1 MLIRSI
7 NTIFMKHSRWL
18 FGIFTIVIIISFI
31 GFMVPGQ
38 FGIGGL
44 GDPANQPIGQAYG
57 EDVSYREAMET
68 MRGFLIVQELLTGR
82 RYGEGNYDYG
92 FYLAAQRKAALR
104 RGLAASNTEVRE
116 LIMECGAFQ
125 KNGKF
130 DYQTYTDA
138 VNALRQRGVDGDF
151 LANAFRDEVLR
162 GKLAREIADAV
173 VPTAGEAEMFYRF
186 YNGEF
191 SVAYASFGAAD
202 CLKQVK
208 VDDKA
213 LQAWFAA
220 NRKQYTVPAQM
231 TGLAVEVSFAS
242 PALLE
247 QANRAATDAEL
258 KKYFAANQAAFADKD
273 GKPAKFEAVAKA
285 VKTRYVAD
293 KIRMLAA
300 AQAQQFAREVYDL
313 VGDGKGKDDIF
324 RSTAAKAGL
333 AVIETGKFGADASAV
348 GKIAEPEFVKQ
359 MSQVLMTVPVTNAVI
374 GKKGAYVGYVLTR
387 ADARPAEWKEV
398 AAKATADYTRMEA
411 VKLARQAAEKAAAEL
426 AKLPADKRAADKVWK
441 KTAKLSLWGA
451 MRMMPDQLPPMQVLA
466 VLPSLAVNEVSKVL
480 PAEDGAVIAMVTG
493 WKAPAMD
500 GFAKERTLWESLWM
514 RQKSSIQNADFQRE
528 LEANCKLYREP
539 GK

>member
-7 NTIFMKHSRWL
+7 NTVFMKHSRWL
-18 FGIFTIVIIISFI
+18 FAIFTVVIIISFL

-68 MRGFLIVQELLTGR
+68 MRGFLIVQELMTGQ
-82 RYGEGNYDYG
+82 RYGDGNYDYG

-104 RGLAASNTEVRE
+104 RGLSASNTEVRE
-116 LIMECGAFQ
+116 LISACGAFQ

-138 VNALRQRGVDGDF
+138 VNALRQRGMDGDF
-151 LANAFRDEVLR
+151 IAGAFRDEVLR
-162 GKLAREIADAV
+162 TKLAREIADSV

-191 SVAYASFGAAD
+191 SVAYAAFAAAD
-202 CLKQVK
+202 YLKRVK
-208 VDDKA
+208 IDDKA
-213 LQAWFAA
+213 LKTWFAA

-231 TGLAVEVSFAS
+231 TGLLVEVSFAD
-242 PALLE
+242 PALLK
-247 QANRAATDAEL
+247 QANQAATDAEV
-258 KKYFAANQAAFADKD
+258 KKYFAAKQSEFTDKN
-273 GKPAKFEAVAKA
+273 GKPAKFETVAKT
-285 VKTRYVAD
+285 VKTRYVAE

-300 AQAQQFAREVYDL
+300 MRAQQFAREVYDQ
-313 VGDGKGKDDIF
+313 VGDGLGKDDIF
-324 RSTAAKAGL
+324 RKTAAKFGL
-333 AVIETGKFGADASAV
+333 KVTETGKFGADAPAA
-348 GKIAEPEFVKQ
+348 GKAAEPELVKQ

-374 GKKGAYVGYVLTR
+374 GKKGVYVGYVLTR
-387 ADARPAEWKEV
+387 AEARPAEWREV
-398 AAKATADYTRMEA
+398 AAKATADYTRLEA
-411 VKLARQAAEKAAAEL
+411 VKLARQTAETEAARIG
-426 AKLPADKRAADKVWK
+426 KLPADKRAADKAWRK
-441 KTAKLSLWGA
+441 NSKLSLWGA
-451 MRMMPDQLPPMQVLA
+451 MRMTPDRLPPMQVLA
-466 VLPSLAVNEVSKVL
+466 VLPELQVNAVSKAL

-493 WKAPAMD
+493 WKAPAAD
-500 GFAKERTLWESLWM
+500 GFAKERALWESLWM
-514 RQKSSIQNADFQRE
+514 RQKSSIQNAEFQRE

>member
-18 FGIFTIVIIISFI
+18 FGIFTVVIIISFI

-57 EDVSYREAMET
+57 EDVSYREA
-68 MRGFLIVQELLTGR
+68 RDAIHGFLIVQELMTGR
-82 RYGEGNYDYG
+82 RYGNDNYDFG
-92 FYLAAQRKAALR
+92 FYLVAQRKAAMR
-104 RGLAASNTEVRE
+104 RGLDASNTEVRE
-116 LIMECGAFQ
+116 LIRGCGAFQ

-130 DYQTYTDA
+130 DYQTYTD
-138 VNALRQRGVDGDF
+138 VVKGLRQRGVDGDF

-162 GKLAREIADAV
+162 NKLGLEVADSV

-191 SVAYASFGAAD
+191 SVAYTSFAAAD
-202 CLKQVK
+202 YLKQVK

-220 NRKQYTVPAQM
+220 NRKQYTIPAQM
-231 TGLAVEVSFAS
+231 TGLLVEVSFVS
-242 PALLE
+242 PALLK
-247 QANRAATDAEL
+247 QANQAATDAEV
-258 KKYFAANQAAFADKD
+258 KKYFAAKQAEFLDKD
-273 GKPAKFEAVAKA
+273 GKPVKFADVAKT

-293 KIRMLAA
+293 KVRMLAA
-300 AQAQQFAREVYDL
+300 MQAQQFAREVYDQ
-313 VGDGKGKDDIF
+313 VGDGAGKDDIF
-324 RSTAAKAGL
+324 RKTAAKFKL
-333 AVIETGKFGADASAV
+333 AVIETGKFGADASAA
-348 GKIAEPEFVKQ
+348 GKAAEPELVKQ

-374 GKKGAYVGYVLTR
+374 GKSAVYVGYVLTR
-387 ADARPAEWKEV
+387 AEARPAEWKEV
-398 AAKATADYTRMEA
+398 AAKATADYTQEAA
-411 VKLARQAAEKAAAEL
+411 VKLARQAAEKAVAQL
-426 AKLPADKRAADKVWK
+426 TKLPADKRAADKIWK

-466 VLPSLAVNEVSKVL
+466 VLPNLAVNAVSKVL
-480 PAEDGAVIAMVTG
+480 PSEDGAVIAMVTD
-493 WKAPAMD
+493 WKAPAAD
-500 GFAKERTLWESLWM
+500 GFAKDRMLWESLWM
-514 RQKSSIQNADFQRE
+514 RQKSSIQNAEFQRE
-528 LEANCKLYREP
+528 LEANCKLYREA